1 MVEVYSPAVHMKKM
15 TRRQMLYMIRLI
27 GEWMIEEKREGYLI
41 QLLYILQ
48 AVITLAYLRKNLFF
62 QFVKNLKK

>member
-1 MVEVYSPAVHMKKM
+1 M
-15 TRRQMLYMIRLI
+15 TQLI

>member
-1 MVEVYSPAVHMKKM
+1 MVEVYSPVVRMKKM

-41 QLLYILQ
+41 NPTSSHL
-48 AVITLAYLRKNLFF
+48 TLAYLRKNLLF
-62 QFVKNLKK
+62 QFVKNLKN